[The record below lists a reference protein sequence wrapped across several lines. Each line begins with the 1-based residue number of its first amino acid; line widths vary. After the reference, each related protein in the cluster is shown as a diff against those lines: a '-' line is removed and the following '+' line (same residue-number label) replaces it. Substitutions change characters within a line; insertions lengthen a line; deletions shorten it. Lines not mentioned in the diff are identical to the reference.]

1 MQDKKK
7 KKNIFKSDKTTLL
20 IYPSYKEAVN
30 DFRDNF
36 KEAITEM
43 LRLGV
48 LASVWPTRNI
58 YGVTIDGTSII
69 SRLGYHF
76 ADLLEKEISKNSK
89 DNFYTIEEKK
99 DAICQLMVA
108 FFRQVELSE
117 WSTWDEDWNECLWE
131 FCNSIQWPSKWYDAV
146 SIRNEVYKIIAEEL
160 VDRGEVRLDASTS
173 KTFAEEIFTRR
184 DWLQY
189 ETSATNLI
197 KRVWS
202 NPISEEILV
211 EIYN

>member
-1 MQDKKK
+1 MKK

-30 DFRDNF
+30 DFRDIF
-36 KEAITEM
+36 KEAVIEM

-48 LASVWPTRNI
+48 IVSVWPTKNI
-58 YGVTIDGTSII
+58 YGYTIDGTSVI

-76 ADLLEKEISKNSK
+76 ANLLEKEISNNSK
-89 DNFYTIEEKK
+89 GNFYTIEEKK
-99 DAICQLMVA
+99 ESICQLMVA

-117 WSTWDEDWNECLWE
+117 WATWDDNWTEGLWE
-131 FCNSIQWPSKWYDAV
+131 FCNSIQWPSKWYNAV

-160 VDRGEVRLDASTS
+160 VDRGEVSLTTATS
-173 KTFAEEIFTRR
+173 KTFAEELFTRR

-197 KRVWS
+197 KSIWS
-202 NPISEEILV
+202 NPFSEEILV

>member
-1 MQDKKK
+1 MKK

-30 DFRDNF
+30 DFRDIF
-36 KEAITEM
+36 KEAVIEM

-48 LASVWPTRNI
+48 IVSVWPTKNI
-58 YGVTIDGTSII
+58 YNCTIDGTSVI

-76 ADLLEKEISKNSK
+76 ANLLEKEISNNSK
-89 DNFYTIEEKK
+89 GNFYTIEEKK
-99 DAICQLMVA
+99 DSICQLMVA
-108 FFRQVELSE
+108 FFRQVEFSE
-117 WSTWDEDWNECLWE
+117 WATWDDDWNEGLWE
-131 FCNSIQWPSKWYDAV
+131 FCNSIQWPSKWYNAV

-160 VDRGEVRLDASTS
+160 VDRGEVILTTSTS
-173 KTFAEEIFTRR
+173 KTFAEELFTHR

-197 KRVWS
+197 KSIWS
-202 NPISEEILV
+202 NPFSEEILV